1 MVKIILNNIQN
12 KEEVKAFN
20 LTKIVESI
28 SENEGDLENE
38 EILITGENKTYMLK
52 QSGDYY
58 YLSELSKKKNDRYE
72 VRIFETTSRAELE
85 KFKAE
90 ASNRGI
96 DITYENLQI
105 INGKIDAITLKV
117 DCNDGFSGTA
127 STSNIPESGIGFIR
141 DYSEG
146 TDVPFAIGKVFG
158 NEDQVEEKDWKNDFK
173 KEFNTAFNDEKVVEK
188 DKNQLIS
195 HDHDIDFSIGL
206 NNYLN
211 ASNQFPDTDNKD
223 FALDPLTSWTYGI
236 HSNHKISVSPFVK
249 FNFQLGLLWNNFA
262 LADNNYQF
270 IKGPEQVELL
280 DNDLSRPDI
289 NPTRS
294 KLNITYLNLNVV
306 PMFHFGKS
314 SNAFRIGAGPFGSY
328 RIASKSKFK
337 YDDNGKDVIK
347 NNFHINNWKY
357 GLKAQVGW
365 KGVDLF
371 ATYDL
376 SPIFI
381 EDRGPEA
388 DYPLRAIS
396 FGVIF

>member
-1 MVKIILNNIQN
+1 
-12 KEEVKAFN
+12 
-20 LTKIVESI
+20 
-28 SENEGDLENE
+28 
-38 EILITGENKTYMLK
+38 MLK

-127 STSNIPESGIGFIR
+127 STTNIPESGIGFIR

-280 DNDLSRPDI
+280 DNDISRPDI
-289 NPTRS
+289 NPSRS
-294 KLNITYLNLNVV
+294 KLNITYLNFNLI